1 VSKNKDDWNRRSLY
15 IFSRRSVAYPML
27 DSFDMASM
35 QQVHSKRSVTTTPLQ
50 ALTLYNSDLVFQWSQ
65 ALAGRVVR
73 EAGRDESAQIERLYQ
88 ILFARDPDKFE
99 KATLRAFLNTH
110 ERVIEEKAT
119 DGKLSI
125 ALPVG
130 LLPVSLKS
138 APASDP
144 IREAAFVDLVHT
156 VVNSSE
162 FSYKF

>member
-1 VSKNKDDWNRRSLY
+1 
-15 IFSRRSVAYPML
+15 ML
-27 DSFDMASM
+27 DTFDMASM

-73 EAGRDESAQIERLYQ
+73 EAGRNESAQVERLYQ
-88 ILFARDPDKFE
+88 ILFARNPDKFE
-99 KATLRAFLNTH
+99 KTALLDFLSSH
-110 ERVIEEKAT
+110 EKVIEEKAT

-130 LLPVSLKS
+130 LVPVSLKT
-138 APASDP
+138 APPSDP

-156 VVNSSE
+156 VVNSNE